1 MNDSDDPSSLHIGL
15 TRICHAL
22 NEDNYML
29 MEFLTPV
36 VDGCRAAF
44 NVGLNHARESESL
57 SDAVVEEYLG
67 ATTESFLDTA
77 ICFKSTD
84 TNEMILVT
92 FKDGITKMH
101 EDCVEPTAVISAS
114 ERTLL
119 RVLDADPKISLTEL
133 MNDDLVIGGTTSQDA
148 LEALGLLCYP
158 QLLRMAK
165 SGIDPTNLES
175 EDADSIITAT
185 ASELVTTLVQ
195 KWLDIQLGS

>member
-1 MNDSDDPSSLHIGL
+1 MADSDDPSRLHIGL
-15 TRICHAL
+15 THICHDL

-36 VDGCRAAF
+36 VDGCRAAL

-57 SDAVVEEYLG
+57 SDAVVEEYIDT
-67 ATTESFLDTA
+67 TTESFLDAA
-77 ICFKSTD
+77 ICFRSTD
-84 TNEMILVT
+84 TDEMILVT
-92 FKDGITKMH
+92 FKDGLVIMR

-114 ERTLL
+114 ETTLL
-119 RVLDADPKISLTEL
+119 RVLDADPKISLTGL
-133 MNDDLVIGGTTSQDA
+133 MENDLEIGGTTSQDA
-148 LEALGLLCYP
+148 IEALGLLCYP

-165 SGIDPTNLES
+165 SGIDPSNLDS

-185 ASELVTTLVQ
+185 ASELVTSLVQ